1 MTTALI
7 DALKREL
14 AGYEAQGRTERAA
27 QVRSVLSSLGAKVD
41 EPRMTAPVE
50 TATEKKPRERRG
62 GR

>member
-14 AGYEAQGRTERAA
+14 AGYEAQGRTERDA
-27 QVRSVLSSLGAKVD
+27 QVSSVLSSLGANVD
-41 EPRMTAPVE
+41 EPRMAAPVE
-50 TATEKKPRERRG
+50 IATEKKPRERRG